1 MTGPLALSESGNYC
15 IHLVYLSLPGCL
27 TWKVSGRLGNWFQ
40 GDLRED
46 HRLKGRGECMEN
58 MVVVSTFPSFHE
70 FSVVVTTAMQ
80 VLRLCLTILLACL
93 AWGSPHCPQTCVR
106 FNKYF

>member
-1 MTGPLALSESGNYC
+1 
-15 IHLVYLSLPGCL
+15 
-27 TWKVSGRLGNWFQ
+27 
-40 GDLRED
+40 
-46 HRLKGRGECMEN
+46 MEN